1 MFDSNLGD
9 LDRIA
14 RILLGTSL
22 LIGYTSIPAA
32 PFSWLLLVG
41 LLPVISGVLG
51 TCPVYSTLNIRTNKL
66 D

>member
-22 LIGYTSIPAA
+22 LIGYTSIPPA

-41 LLPVISGVLG
+41 LLPVVSGFLG
-51 TCPVYSTLNIRTNKL
+51 TCPIYSTLNISTNKL